1 MELSPDINAIQQQ
14 QQQQGPN
21 PNQRVALGNVSQ
33 NATGMPSP
41 STTPNML
48 APNGVL
54 SPYGQQQ
61 AAGKFYLTILFD
73 AETANGFHSLN

>member
-1 MELSPDINAIQQQ
+1 MELSPDINAMQQ

-21 PNQRVALGNVSQ
+21 PNQRVVLGNVLQ
-33 NATGMPSP
+33 NAAGMPSP
-41 STTPNML
+41 SATPNML

-61 AAGKFYLTILFD
+61 AAG
-73 AETANGFHSLN
+73 EFHSTARFV

>member
-14 QQQQGPN
+14 QQGPN
-21 PNQRVALGNVSQ
+21 PNQRAALGNVLQ
-33 NATGMPSP
+33 NSTGMPSP

-61 AAGKFYLTILFD
+61 AAGKI
-73 AETANGFHSLN
+73 